1 MAGDSPTLRLTR
13 FSDICSQYSIM
24 QQWYNKIDSQL
35 KDYVQTILVLD
46 SSDPPAPNDLPIF
59 TNGMPAL
66 LCTSQNS
73 QHRVTL
79 FGNSVQAERLTVLD
93 NITQIA
99 IFFKPFA
106 IGPIFKLSARELK
119 SAPVELNSWS
129 PQKTMALNLQLI
141 HAQSI
146 AERIEVLLHFVLSE
160 VLSNQRECE
169 IIRSATDKILEN
181 PDTDILAQLLQ
192 DLNIGARTFQRLFKK
207 YVGISANEYRRICQF
222 QLAFYQL
229 RGKQFDKLTDV
240 AYDNGYFDQ
249 SHYIRSFKEFTEI
262 TPQEYLQSGL
272 KKK

>member
-1 MAGDSPTLRLTR
+1 
-13 FSDICSQYSIM
+13 M
-24 QQWYNKIDSQL
+24 QQWYNRIDPTL

-46 SSDPPAPNDLPIF
+46 SSDPPAPHELPIF

-66 LCTSQNS
+66 LCSSQNNH
-73 QHRVTL
+73 HRLTI
-79 FGNSVQAERLTVLD
+79 FGNSVNAERLTVTD
-93 NITQIA
+93 EMAQIA

-106 IGPIFKLSARELK
+106 IGPVFKLSARELK
-119 SAPVELNSWS
+119 NAPVELKTWS
-129 PQKTMALNLQLI
+129 PQKAMALNLQLI

-146 AERIEVLLHFVLSE
+146 GERIEVLLHLVFSE
-160 VLSNQRECE
+160 MSSNQRECE
-169 IIRSATDKILEN
+169 IIRFATDKIMEN

-192 DLNIGARTFQRLFKK
+192 DLNLSTRTFQRIFKK

>member
-1 MAGDSPTLRLTR
+1 
-13 FSDICSQYSIM
+13 M
-24 QQWYNKIDSQL
+24 QQWYNKIDPRL
-35 KDYVQTILVLD
+35 KAYVQTMLVLD
-46 SSDPPAPNDLPIF
+46 SSDPPAPDDLPIF

-66 LCTSQNS
+66 LCSSQNS
-73 QHRVTL
+73 QYRLTL
-79 FGNSVQAERLTVLD
+79 FGNSVQADELTITG
-93 NITQIA
+93 NTTQIA

-106 IGPIFKLSARELK
+106 IGPVFKLSARELK
-119 SAPVELNSWS
+119 KGPVELNSWS
-129 PQKTMALNLQLI
+129 PQKAIALNLQLI
-141 HAQSI
+141 HAQST
-146 AERIEVLLHFVLSE
+146 AEITEALLHFVLSE

-169 IIRSATDKILEN
+169 IIKFATDKILEN
-181 PDTDILAQLLQ
+181 PDTDILAQLLKE
-192 DLNIGARTFQRLFKK
+192 LNLSARTFQRIFKK

-222 QLAFYQL
+222 QIAFYQL

>member
-1 MAGDSPTLRLTR
+1 
-13 FSDICSQYSIM
+13 M
-24 QQWYNKIDSQL
+24 QKWYNKIDPIL
-35 KDYVQTILVLD
+35 KDYVRTILVLD
-46 SSDPPAPNDLPIF
+46 NSDPPAPDDFPIF

-66 LCTSQNS
+66 LCTSQNNKY
-73 QHRVTL
+73 QLKL
-79 FGNSVQAERLTVLD
+79 FGNSVNAEGLTVTE
-93 NITQIA
+93 NISQIA

-106 IGPIFKLSARELK
+106 IGPVFKLSARELK
-119 SAPVELNSWS
+119 NGPIELNSWS
-129 PQKTMALNLQLI
+129 PQKTIALNLQLI
-141 HAQSI
+141 HAPSK
-146 AERIEVLLHFVLSE
+146 AERIEVLLHFVLFE
-160 VLSNQRECE
+160 MLSNQRECE
-169 IIRSATDKILEN
+169 IIKLATDKILES

-192 DLNIGARTFQRLFKK
+192 DLTLSARTFQRIFKK

-262 TPQEYLQSGL
+262 TPQEYLLSGL